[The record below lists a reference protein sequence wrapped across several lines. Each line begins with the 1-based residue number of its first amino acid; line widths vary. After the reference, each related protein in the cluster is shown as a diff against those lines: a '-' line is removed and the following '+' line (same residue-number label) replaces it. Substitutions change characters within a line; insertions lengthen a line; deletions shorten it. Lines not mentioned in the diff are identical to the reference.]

1 MIQKEEIEKLVEQFI
16 ANTELFLVEL
26 KISNSN
32 NIQISIDSFQGVD
45 IDTCVRLSRHIES
58 NLDRDV
64 EDFQLEV
71 SSAGISAPFKILKQY
86 IKHISKEVC
95 VQTNDNKK
103 IIGILQEV
111 HDSSIILA
119 YSELV
124 KTGPKGKKK
133 KEERVQEIPFT
144 DIKQT
149 TLVISIK

>member
-16 ANTELFLVEL
+16 VNTELVLVDL
-26 KISNSN
+26 KISTANV
-32 NIQISIDSFQGVD
+32 IHISIDSFQGVD

-71 SSAGISAPFKILKQY
+71 SSAGISAPFKIHKQY
-86 IKHISKEVC
+86 VKHVSKQVC

-103 IIGILQEV
+103 ITGILQEV
-111 HDSSIILA
+111 RDTSIILA
-119 YSELV
+119 YSQLV
-124 KTGPKGKKK
+124 KKGPKGKKK
-133 KEERVQEIPFT
+133 QEECIQEIPFA